1 MCVVY
6 QITLLDLQNVSGT
19 CFDCGV
25 MLTTKTKPDLNP
37 LTYMYKA
44 EGGGGG
50 WIFFLDDKR
59 DLTFSVAVRLSLA
72 RILRQVLVIVIYYG
86 YEK

>member
-6 QITLLDLQNVSGT
+6 QITLSDLQNVLGM
-19 CFDCGV
+19 CFDCGL

-37 LTYMYKA
+37 
-44 EGGGGG
+44 
-50 WIFFLDDKR
+50 
-59 DLTFSVAVRLSLA
+59 LTFSVAVRLSLA